1 MLGLPTHA
9 KVPDDMVSLRID
21 DIHAVTAAVRH
32 IDQRW
37 KLTNHGTEI
46 AGRVG
51 RVDIALIQD
60 RRHARQSRYRAYPG
74 QAACP
79 AADPRVGQRRIRRR
93 APRWHYKRVS
103 KISWRY
109 GCGSNRA
116 QRFRNRFGRLLSHA
130 DAIRY
135 ADARIGIAGQLKAG
149 NGGGPRFDFGEPRR
163 VTDRVLRHGA
173 GPAEDAR
180 EGWRRA

>member
-9 KVPDDMVSLRID
+9 KVPDDTVSLRID

-37 KLTNHGTEI
+37 KLTDHGTEI

-51 RVDIALIQD
+51 RVDIALIPD
-60 RRHARQSRYRAYPG
+60 RRH
-74 QAACP
+74 
-79 AADPRVGQRRIRRR
+79 GQRRIRRR